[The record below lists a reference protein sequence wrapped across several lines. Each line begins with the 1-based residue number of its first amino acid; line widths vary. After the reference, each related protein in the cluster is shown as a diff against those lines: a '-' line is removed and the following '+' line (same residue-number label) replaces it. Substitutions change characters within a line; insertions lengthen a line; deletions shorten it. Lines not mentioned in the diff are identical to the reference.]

1 MANIGLSL
9 SNQLEN
15 ESVFRNVS
23 FAFFYTQKRLT
34 LGANQKD
41 HFCEDALVS
50 VSL

>member
-1 MANIGLSL
+1 MQPEVDILYI
-9 SNQLEN
+9 
-15 ESVFRNVS
+15 VS